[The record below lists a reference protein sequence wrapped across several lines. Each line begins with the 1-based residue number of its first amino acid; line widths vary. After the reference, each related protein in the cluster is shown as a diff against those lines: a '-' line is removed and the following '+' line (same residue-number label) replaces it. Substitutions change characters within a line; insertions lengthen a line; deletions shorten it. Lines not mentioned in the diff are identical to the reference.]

1 MSTRIYVDANIYL
14 DYLEERTDRIRPL
27 DESAFK
33 IFRRALEC
41 EFEIVISDAILREP
55 RIKKEFEM
63 KSKLLFSDLTN
74 KNKLIQITAEEKDE
88 QEAKSYKNWKDALH
102 CILAK
107 KTNCAFIV
115 TRDIWHFSSFSD
127 ILKAKLPEQI

>member
-27 DESAFK
+27 DEFAFK

-41 EFEIVISDAILREP
+41 EFEIVISDAI
-55 RIKKEFEM
+55 
-63 KSKLLFSDLTN
+63 
-74 KNKLIQITAEEKDE
+74 
-88 QEAKSYKNWKDALH
+88 
-102 CILAK
+102 
-107 KTNCAFIV
+107 
-115 TRDIWHFSSFSD
+115 WHFSSFSD